1 MRKLDRANKARRDL
15 ESLKLAILMR
25 ERNRSG
31 ANGTHADKREK
42 RIRTRQ
48 SKKLQALK
56 DWA

>member
-1 MRKLDRANKARRDL
+1 MRKLDKANKAKRDL
-15 ESLKLAILMR
+15 ESFKLAILMR

-31 ANGTHADKREK
+31 ANGTHADKRAK

-48 SKKLQALK
+48 SKKVQALK